1 MANNHFILNEFASK
15 EELVDILA
23 EKILHELDLAIQ
35 EKGHASLALSGGS
48 TPKKLFVALS
58 NSDFAWERVTVTL
71 VDERWVDPL
80 SEQSNEKLLKEYLLQ
95 NYAAKAKFIPLKSH
109 LARAKEALAA
119 LEIILGE
126 FIKHLDVVVLGMG
139 EDAHTASFFPNAEEL
154 DFALNTKDLCCA
166 TTASHEPKE
175 RITLSRLF
183 LLGANS
189 LLLHIE
195 GQKKKEIFLNAAK
208 SDDTK
213 MMPIIAMMQ
222 QTNPNLEV
230 YYAD

>member
-1 MANNHFILNEFASK
+1 MVNNYHTWNEFSSQEK
-15 EELVDILA
+15 LTQILTD
-23 EKILHELDLAIQ
+23 KILHKLSLAIA

-48 TPKKLFVALS
+48 TPKKLFSALS
-58 NSDFAWERVTVTL
+58 KSDFSWERVTVTL
-71 VDERWVDPL
+71 VDERWVDPQ

-109 LARAKEALAA
+109 FARAKEGVVA

-126 FIKHLDVVVLGMG
+126 FVKHLDVVVLGMG

-154 DFALNTKDLCCA
+154 EFVLNTKDLCCA
-166 TTASHEPKE
+166 TTASREPKE

-183 LLGANS
+183 LLGTNT
-189 LLLHIE
+189 LLLHIQ
-195 GQKKKEIFLNAAK
+195 GKKKKEIFFNALK
-208 SDDTK
+208 SDETK
-213 MMPIIAMMQ
+213 MIPIIAMMQ
-222 QTNPNLEV
+222 QTNPILEV